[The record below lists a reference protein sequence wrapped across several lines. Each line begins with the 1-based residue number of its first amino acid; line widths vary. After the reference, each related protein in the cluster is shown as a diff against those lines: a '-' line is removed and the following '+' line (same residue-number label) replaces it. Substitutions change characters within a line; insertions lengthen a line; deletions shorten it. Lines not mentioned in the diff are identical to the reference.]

1 MEKEFAVILRLTFL
15 RQIMFK
21 RFKILFIF
29 VSIALMAMAQ
39 EVSTESLDSIIN
51 ALELKEV
58 IVTAKKIRQSG
69 DTISYSAATYRG
81 KTTRLL
87 KTCCERCRVLK

>member
-1 MEKEFAVILRLTFL
+1 
-15 RQIMFK
+15 MFK

-58 IVTAKKIRQSG
+58 IVTAKKIRSPAIQFR
-69 DTISYSAATYRG
+69 I
-81 KTTRLL
+81 LL
-87 KTCCERCRVLK
+87 LHTEVKRQDS

>member
-1 MEKEFAVILRLTFL
+1 
-15 RQIMFK
+15 
-21 RFKILFIF
+21 
-29 VSIALMAMAQ
+29 MAMAQ

-81 KTTRLL
+81 KND
-87 KTCCERCRVLK
+87 KTLEDLSHSHCVVHMTVCGPGRAGV